1 MLHPGL
7 LQVWGYSGSIRL
19 AHWCRAAVSDY
30 HAIWGPPRWAPE
42 WPVSTSSLL
51 PLTLSSAPVP
61 SQVSLG
67 SSHPFADQ
75 GRSPN
80 CRGAVTLPLPQQ
92 LSDHRARCAVL
103 SETHPRGLAL
113 AGVCGG
119 ALVYLGSAGSTASGK
134 PLAGSSCPPETEA
147 QGGGAAQV
155 NNGRT
160 GQDPRPHEARSPCL
174 AVLGRRCR
182 GPGCVMHGAL
192 LQVRHTMGASRFL
205 VLRVCGCPAWWQVAC
220 PIRLAWQL
228 HKSLWTLPSPFLSA
242 APSYLPL
249 SLPTN
254 PLQLLQ
260 SSR

>member
-1 MLHPGL
+1 MREAASRAVAGL
-7 LQVWGYSGSIRL
+7 GLFWIYK

-61 SQVSLG
+61 SQVILG

-92 LSDHRARCAVL
+92 LSDHQARCAVL

-119 ALVYLGSAGSTASGK
+119 VPLSTWAAPGPPLQGSPLLDPPVPLRLRPREEGLPRSTMGEQDRTPGHMRHG
-134 PLAGSSCPPETEA
+134 PLAWLSWGEGAGARAVSCME
-147 QGGGAAQV
+147 
-155 NNGRT
+155 
-160 GQDPRPHEARSPCL
+160 PCY
-174 AVLGRRCR
+174 R
-182 GPGCVMHGAL
+182 
-192 LQVRHTMGASRFL
+192 
-205 VLRVCGCPAWWQVAC
+205 
-220 PIRLAWQL
+220 
-228 HKSLWTLPSPFLSA
+228 
-242 APSYLPL
+242 
-249 SLPTN
+249 
-254 PLQLLQ
+254 
-260 SSR
+260 